1 MKKSLLI
8 LAVIGLSVSFTS
20 CKKCG
25 TCVMDG
31 IDTSGEVCQKDN
43 KVWYDAM
50 KKSCKDAGGKW
61 E

>member
-1 MKKSLLI
+1 MKKLMMAGALVVF
-8 LAVIGLSVSFTS
+8 AASFTS